1 MKEIELKFTD
11 KIVGIQQLIVISEL
25 KNFKHSPSACLNKD
39 LNESNVI
46 KEVIFLGIAAL
57 RKQLIRP
64 EVQKFI
70 DILFIN
76 NNAGNFTFFYI

>member
-11 KIVGIQQLIVISEL
+11 DKIVGSKQVVISEL

-57 RKQLIRP
+57 RKQPIRP

-76 NNAGNFTFFYI
+76 INAGNFNFFYF